1 MGMIE
6 PLIEEVRHEAAS
18 TRKLLEN
25 LPEDNLGWKPHEKS
39 MSLIH
44 LASHIAESLGWVRE
58 TLDKDEINMEPEGY
72 KPWIAE
78 NRAEVLAAFDKNL
91 AEAIEHMQSQS
102 DENLMG
108 KWTMKVAGEAVF
120 SMPRIAVLR
129 FFVISHMIHHRGQ
142 LGVFLRLRDIPV
154 PQVYGPTAD
163 YPDMAPQGV

>member
-6 PLIEEVRHEAAS
+6 PLVEEIRHEAAS
-18 TRKLLEN
+18 TRGILEC
-25 LPEDNLGWKPHEKS
+25 LPEDNLGWKPHDKS
-39 MSLIH
+39 MSLVH
-44 LASHIAESLGWVRE
+44 LASHIAESLSWVMP
-58 TLDKDEINMEPEGY
+58 TLDQDEMNMDPENY

-78 NRAEVLAAFDKNL
+78 NKAEILAAFDKNL
-91 AEAIEHMQSQS
+91 AEAIEYMQKQS
-102 DENLMG
+102 DEKLLG
-108 KWTMKVAGEAVF
+108 TWTMKVAGEVAF

-163 YPDMAPQGV
+163 YPDMIPPGA